1 MTLKFELDLVIES
14 KFREFAMKKYGYQK
28 GALLKAIKDAI
39 NQWIQQQ
46 PQELPKVEDPFDLI
60 RGSLSHLKGKMTSV
74 ELQKEAMELWA
85 KKFS

>member
-1 MTLKFELDLVIES
+1 MTLKFELDLAIEN
-14 KFREFAMKKYGYQK
+14 KFREMAMKKYGYQK
-28 GALLKAIKDAI
+28 GSLLSAIKEAI

-46 PQELPKVEDPFDLI
+46 PQDIPKVDDPFDLI